1 MRSKVF
7 TWWECLMK
15 EFTNYTIYLRSK
27 RRRSFNWN
35 WSKIKTRKSKNYKR
49 RSLNWYWSKIKIRKS
64 KRRRSLNWYWSKI
77 KIRKSKRRRSL
88 NWYWSKIKTRKFKN
102 CKRRRLLHWNWRS
115 EIKARKSKNYS
126 ELSKK
131 LFDFH
136 LVNFVIKMYTK
147 FNINIFNINK

>member
-35 WSKIKTRKSKNYKR
+35 WSKIKTRKSKNYK
-49 RSLNWYWSKIKIRKS
+49 
-64 KRRRSLNWYWSKI
+64 RRSLNWYWSKI